1 MPDTLQHKVPALRS
15 LARSIGVEVSQWDSA
30 VMVLRKI
37 CTAKDVEFGHTFR
50 EIDLLQALARAVGV
64 EVSMFDR
71 DYTVIWRAL
80 LDRYGSS
87 WTQHEHEVVLI
98 RRASETAGFLA

>member
-1 MPDTLQHKVPALRS
+1 MPDNLQHKVPALRA
-15 LARSIGVEVSQWDSA
+15 LARSLSVEVSQWDGA
-30 VMVLRKI
+30 VTVLRKI
-37 CTAKDVEFGHTFR
+37 CTAKGVPFGPTFR
-50 EIDLLQALARAVGV
+50 EIDLLQALARAFGV

-80 LDRYGSS
+80 LDRFGSS

-98 RRASETAGFLA
+98 RRAIETEGFFT